1 MLEFDFVSLRNIEEL
16 KELLNDNLEGK
27 EDE

>member
-1 MLEFDFVSLRNIEEL
+1 MLEFDFESLRNIEEL

>member
-1 MLEFDFVSLRNIEEL
+1 MLEFDFESLRIIDDL
-16 KELLNDNLEGK
+16 KELLNDNLGGK